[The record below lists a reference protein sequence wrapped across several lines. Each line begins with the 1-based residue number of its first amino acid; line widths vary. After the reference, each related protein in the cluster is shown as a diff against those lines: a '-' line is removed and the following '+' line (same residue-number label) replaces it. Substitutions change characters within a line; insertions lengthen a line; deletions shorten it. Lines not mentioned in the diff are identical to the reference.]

1 MKKEVQEVDV
11 YVQMSGDYVADH
23 EMSISVCYDITNDKS
38 VGWSSEMTLEELE
51 KWEYEG
57 DYSDYALKSAILVD
71 GNYYVEF

>member
-38 VGWSSEMTLEELE
+38 VGYGEMTLEELD
-51 KWEYEG
+51 KWKYEG
-57 DYSDYALKSAILVD
+57 DYSDYAHKSAILVD
-71 GNYYVEF
+71 GKYYVKF